1 MVDQTPGGTLKIFL
15 LVGNKSGGRASQDQ
29 MNSLWLSLRRR
40 LQPAPFQIFRRY
52 SPVAAALLGAYFLP
66 TSVDAATI
74 NVSISGFAFSPAT
87 ATVHVGDTVTWIQK
101 DSIQHTVTSDGAPAL
116 LNSSLLSLN
125 QKFSHT
131 FTDSGTFAYH
141 CIPHASFMKG
151 TVVVLPAPN
160 QPPTVS
166 LTAPTNGTVLPFPA
180 KFLVSADAS
189 DTDGSVTSVQFF
201 AGTNSLGSVTVPPF
215 QLQVTNLT
223 AGVYS
228 LSAVA
233 TDNLGATN
241 TSSPVTVTIDAPP
254 TIRISSPGSGALFL
268 SPASFTLK
276 VAAADTDGTVD
287 HVEYLDGT
295 TSLGVVSSPFSL
307 VWNAASSG
315 LHLLTAIATDN
326 LGIQTTS
333 APISLTISSAAAY
346 AQHNL
351 VSDLPGLA
359 DKLDTNLVNPWAI
372 AFSPTG
378 PFWIND
384 NHSGL
389 STVYNTDGS
398 VQTLVVAVP
407 TAAGG
412 TPPGS
417 PTGIIFN
424 GSTNFQVASGLP
436 ARFIFSTE
444 DGTLSGWNSGSTAVL
459 KVDNSADGTV
469 YKGLAIAQQGGS
481 NLLYATDFHH
491 GRVDVFDDHF
501 APVHF
506 PGAFSDPTLPSG
518 YAPFGIRSLGGK
530 LFVTYALQDGD
541 QHDDVAGPG
550 HGFVNVFDSGGQL
563 IRRFASTGKLNSP
576 WGIALAPSGFA
587 QYSGT
592 ILIGNFGDG
601 TVQVYDAVSGNWVG
615 TLSDIHDEP
624 IVIEGLWDIAFGNGG
639 RGGDANRLYF
649 VAGIS
654 GGIGIEEHGLFGSIS
669 AVPTVRITRVTAVAG
684 SLTVEWA
691 GDQGPF
697 MLQHKSALTDSSWTD
712 VQSFPAS
719 PAVIPLQGT
728 GGFFRVQY

>member
-1 MVDQTPGGTLKIFL
+1 
-15 LVGNKSGGRASQDQ
+15 
-29 MNSLWLSLRRR
+29 MNSLRTTLRSHFRVNLFETSRWRFPVSAILCGSL
-40 LQPAPFQIFRRY
+40 LN
-52 SPVAAALLGAYFLP
+52 VAN
-66 TSVDAATI
+66 VRAATI
-74 NVSISGFAFSPAT
+74 NVSISGFAFSPAKV
-87 ATVHVGDTVTWIQK
+87 TVHAGDTVIWTQK
-101 DSIQHTVTSDGAPAL
+101 DSIPHTVTSDGAPVL
-116 LNSSLLSLN
+116 LNSPLLSLGQN
-125 QKFSHT
+125 FSHT
-131 FTDSGTFAYH
+131 FSDTGTFAYH

-151 TVVVLPAPN
+151 SVVVQPAPN

-166 LTAPTNGTVLPFPA
+166 LISPTNGTVLAVPA
-180 KFLVSADAS
+180 RFLVAADAS
-189 DTDGSVTSVQFF
+189 DADGSVASVQFF

-233 TDNLGATN
+233 TDNQGATN
-241 TSSPVTVTIDAPP
+241 TSSPVSIIMDTPP
-254 TIRISSPGSGALFL
+254 TVRITSPGSGALFL
-268 SPASFTLK
+268 SPASLILR
-276 VAAADTDGTVD
+276 VAAADTDGSVD
-287 HVEYLDGT
+287 HVEYLDGAA
-295 TSLGVVSSPFSL
+295 SLGVVPSPFAL
-307 VWNAASSG
+307 PWNQVSSG
-315 LHLLTAIATDN
+315 THLLTAIATDN

-333 APISLTISSAAAY
+333 APVSLTVSSAAAY

-384 NHSGL
+384 NHTGL

-398 VQTLVVAVP
+398 VQSLVVTVP

-424 GSTNFQVASGLP
+424 GSTNFQVAAGLP
-436 ARFIFSTE
+436 ARFVFSTE
-444 DGTLSGWNSGSTAVL
+444 DGTLSGWNSGTNAVL

-469 YKGLAIAQQGGS
+469 YKGLAMAQHGGS

-501 APVHF
+501 GPVHF
-506 PGAFSDPTLPSG
+506 PGGFSDPTIPSG
-518 YAPFGIRSLGGK
+518 YAPFGIRSLGGQ
-530 LFVTYALQDGD
+530 LFVTYALQDSD

-576 WGIALAPSGFA
+576 WGIASAPGGFA
-587 QYSGT
+587 QFSGD

-601 TVQVYDAVSGNWVG
+601 TIQVFDPVSGNWVG
-615 TLSDIHDEP
+615 TLSDLHDEP
-624 IVIEGLWDIAFGNGG
+624 IVIEGLWDIAFGNGV

-654 GGIGIEEHGLFGSIS
+654 GGVGIEEHGLFGSLS
-669 AVPTVRITRVTAVAG
+669 AVPTVRITKIAAQAD

-691 GDQGPF
+691 GDGGPF
-697 MLQHKSALTDSSWTD
+697 VLQHKSALTDATWTD

-719 PAVIPLQGT
+719 PAVLPLQGR
-728 GGFFRVQY
+728 GGFFRIRY

>member
-1 MVDQTPGGTLKIFL
+1 MP
-15 LVGNKSGGRASQDQ
+15 GRAANFDV
-29 MNSLWLSLRRR
+29 R
-40 LQPAPFQIFRRY
+40 
-52 SPVAAALLGAYFLP
+52 
-66 TSVDAATI
+66 
-74 NVSISGFAFSPAT
+74 ISGFAFNPPNVT
-87 ATVHVGDTVTWIQK
+87 IHVGDTVTWTQK
-101 DSIQHTVTSDGAPAL
+101 DSIQHTVTGDGSPRVLA
-116 LNSSLLSLN
+116 SKLLSLN
-125 QKFSHT
+125 EKFSFT
-131 FTDSGTFAYH
+131 FLSSGTFAYH

-151 TVVVLPAPN
+151 TVIVLAAPN

-166 LTAPTNGTVLPFPA
+166 LTSPTNGTVLALPA

-189 DTDGSVTSVQFF
+189 DVDGSVASVQFF
-201 AGTNSLGSVTVPPF
+201 AGTNSLGSVTAPPF
-215 QLQVTNLT
+215 QFQVTNLT

-241 TSSPVTVTIDAPP
+241 TSSTVTLTVDAPP
-254 TIRISSPGSGALFL
+254 TVRITSPGAGALFL

-276 VAAADTDGTVD
+276 VAAADADGTVD
-287 HVEYLDGT
+287 HVEYFDGV
-295 TSLGVVSSPFSL
+295 TSLGVVSTPFTL
-307 VWNAASSG
+307 PWNQVPG
-315 LHLLTAIATDN
+315 GPHLLTAIATDN

-333 APISLTISSAAAY
+333 APVSLTVSSAAAY

-384 NHSGL
+384 NRSGL

-398 VQTLVVAVP
+398 VQSLVVAVP
-407 TAAGG
+407 TAGGG

-424 GSTNFQVASGLP
+424 GTTNFQVAAGLP
-436 ARFIFSTE
+436 ARFVFSTE
-444 DGTLSGWNSGSTAVL
+444 DGTISGWNSGSTAVL

-469 YKGLAIAQQGGS
+469 YKGLAIAQRSGT

-501 APVHF
+501 GPVHF
-506 PGAFSDPTLPSG
+506 PGAFSDPTIPSG
-518 YAPFGIRSLGGK
+518 YAPFGIRSLGGQ
-530 LFVTYALQDGD
+530 LFVTYALQNAD

-550 HGFVNVFDSGGQL
+550 HGFVNIFDTVGQL
-563 IRRFASTGKLNSP
+563 VRRFASGGKLNSP

-587 QYSGT
+587 QFSGT
-592 ILIGNFGDG
+592 MLIGNFGDG
-601 TVQVYDAVSGNWVG
+601 TVQVYDPISGDWLG
-615 TLSDIHDEP
+615 PLSDSHDEP
-624 IVIEGLWDIAFGNGG
+624 IVIEGLWDIAFGNGV

-654 GGIGIEEHGLFGSIS
+654 GGVGIEEHGLFGSLS
-669 AVPTVRITRVTAVAG
+669 AVPAVRISRITAQAN

-691 GDQGPF
+691 GDGGPF
-697 MLQHKSALTDSSWTD
+697 VLQHKSALTDAVWAD
-712 VQSFPAS
+712 VQSYPAS

-728 GGFFRVQY
+728 DGFFRIRY

>member
-1 MVDQTPGGTLKIFL
+1 
-15 LVGNKSGGRASQDQ
+15 
-29 MNSLWLSLRRR
+29 MNSLWTTLRSHLHVNLFETFRWRFPIAAILCGSL
-40 LQPAPFQIFRRY
+40 LN
-52 SPVAAALLGAYFLP
+52 VAN
-66 TSVDAATI
+66 VRAATI
-74 NVSISGFAFSPAT
+74 NVSISGFAFNPAKV
-87 ATVHVGDTVTWIQK
+87 TVHVGDTVIWTQK

-116 LNSSLLSLN
+116 LNSALLSLGQN
-125 QKFSHT
+125 FSHT
-131 FTDSGTFAYH
+131 FSDPGTFAYH

-151 TVVVLPAPN
+151 SVTVQPAPN

-166 LTAPTNGTVLPFPA
+166 LTSPTNGTVLAVPA
-180 KFLVSADAS
+180 KFLVTADAS
-189 DTDGSVTSVQFF
+189 DADGSVATVQFF

-241 TSSPVTVTIDAPP
+241 TSSPVAITIDAPP
-254 TIRISSPGSGALFL
+254 TVRITSPGSGALFL

-276 VAAADTDGTVD
+276 VAAADTDGSVD
-287 HVEYLDGT
+287 HVEYLDGAA
-295 TSLGVVSSPFSL
+295 SLGVVPSPFAL
-307 VWNAASSG
+307 PWNQVSSG
-315 LHLLTAIATDN
+315 THLLTAIATDN

-333 APISLTISSAAAY
+333 ATVSLTVSSAAAY

-384 NHSGL
+384 NHTGL

-398 VQTLVVAVP
+398 VQSLVVTVP
-407 TAAGG
+407 TAGGG

-424 GSTNFQVASGLP
+424 GTTNFQVAAGLP
-436 ARFIFSTE
+436 ARFVFSTE
-444 DGTLSGWNSGSTAVL
+444 DGTLSGWNSGTNAVL
-459 KVDNSADGTV
+459 KVDNSANGTV
-469 YKGLAIAQQGGS
+469 YKGLAIAQHGGS

-501 APVHF
+501 GPVQF
-506 PGAFSDPTLPSG
+506 PGGFSDPTIPSG
-518 YAPFGIRSLGGK
+518 YAPFGIRSLGGQ

-576 WGIALAPSGFA
+576 WGIAQAPSGFA
-587 QYSGT
+587 QFSGS

-601 TVQVYDAVSGNWVG
+601 TVQVYDAISGNWVG
-615 TLSDIHDEP
+615 TLSDVHDEP
-624 IVIEGLWDIAFGNGG
+624 IVIEGLWDIAFGNGV

-669 AVPTVRITRVTAVAG
+669 AVPAVRITKISGQAD

-691 GDQGPF
+691 GDGGPF
-697 MLQHKSALTDSSWTD
+697 VLQHKSALTDATWTD

-719 PAVIPLQGT
+719 PAVVPLQVKV
-728 GGFFRVQY
+728 GFFRIRY

>member
-1 MVDQTPGGTLKIFL
+1 MSV
-15 LVGNKSGGRASQDQ
+15 
-29 MNSLWLSLRRR
+29 
-40 LQPAPFQIFRRY
+40 PAANI
-52 SPVAAALLGAYFLP
+52 
-66 TSVDAATI
+66 D
-74 NVSISGFAFSPAT
+74 VSISGFAFNPPT
-87 ATVHVGDTVTWIQK
+87 ATIHAGDTVTWTQK
-101 DSIQHTVTSDGAPAL
+101 DSIQHTVTSDKSPVVLA
-116 LNSSLLSLN
+116 SKLLSLN
-125 QKFSHT
+125 EKFSYT
-131 FTDSGTFAYH
+131 FTNSGTFAYH

-151 TVVVLPAPN
+151 TVVVQSAPN

-166 LTAPTNGTVLPFPA
+166 LTSPTNGAVLGVPA

-189 DTDGSVTSVQFF
+189 DVDGSVASVQFF
-201 AGTNSLGSVTVPPF
+201 AGTKSLGSVTVPPF

-241 TSSPVTVTIDAPP
+241 TSSPVPITIDAPP
-254 TIRISSPGSGALFL
+254 TVRITSPGSGALFL

-276 VAAADTDGTVD
+276 VAAADADGTVD
-287 HVEYLDGT
+287 HVEYFDGA
-295 TSLGVVSSPFSL
+295 TSLGVVSSPFAL
-307 VWNAASSG
+307 PWNQVSSG
-315 LHLLTAIATDN
+315 PHFLTAIATDN

-333 APISLTISSAAAY
+333 ALVILTVAKAAAY

-384 NHSGL
+384 NHTGL

-398 VQTLVVAVP
+398 VQSLVVTVP
-407 TAAGG
+407 TAGGG

-424 GSTNFQVASGLP
+424 GTTNFQVAAGLP
-436 ARFIFSTE
+436 ARFVFSTE
-444 DGTLSGWNSGSTAVL
+444 DGTLSGWNSGTNAVL
-459 KVDNSADGTV
+459 KVDNSANGTV
-469 YKGLAIAQQGGS
+469 YKGLAIAQHGGS

-501 APVHF
+501 GPVQF
-506 PGAFSDPTLPSG
+506 PGGFSDPTIPSG
-518 YAPFGIRSLGGK
+518 YAPFGIRNLGGQ

-576 WGIALAPSGFA
+576 WGIAQAPSGFA
-587 QYSGT
+587 QFSGT

-601 TVQVYDAVSGNWVG
+601 TVQVYDPVSGNWVG
-615 TLSDIHDEP
+615 TLSDSQDEP
-624 IVIEGLWDIAFGNGG
+624 IVIEGLWDIAFGNGV

-654 GGIGIEEHGLFGSIS
+654 GGVGIEEHGLFGSLS
-669 AVPTVRITRVTAVAG
+669 AVPAVRITKISAQAD

-691 GDQGPF
+691 GDAGPF
-697 MLQHKSALTDSSWTD
+697 VLQHKSALTDATWTD

-719 PAVIPLQGT
+719 PAVVPLQGR
-728 GGFFRVQY
+728 GGFFRIRY

>member
-1 MVDQTPGGTLKIFL
+1 M
-15 LVGNKSGGRASQDQ
+15 
-29 MNSLWLSLRRR
+29 R
-40 LQPAPFQIFRRY
+40 LPSAPVRVFRRT
-52 SPVAAALLGAYFLP
+52 SPLAAALLGAYFISAP
-66 TSVDAATI
+66 VQAATF
-74 NVSISGFAFSPAT
+74 NVSISGFAYSPPT
-87 ATVHVGDTVTWIQK
+87 VTVHVGDTVTWIQK
-101 DSIQHTVTSDGAPAL
+101 DSIQHTVTSDGLPAVL
-116 LNSSLLSLN
+116 TSTLLSLN

-131 FTDSGTFAYH
+131 FSDTGTFAYH

-151 TVVVLPAPN
+151 TVIVQAAPN
-160 QPPTVS
+160 QPPTVA
-166 LTAPTNGTVLPFPA
+166 LTSPTNGTVLPAPA
-180 KFLVSADAS
+180 KFLVTANAS
-189 DTDGSVTSVQFF
+189 DVDGSVASVQFF
-201 AGTNSLGSVTVPPF
+201 AGTNSLGSVTAPPF
-215 QLQVTNLT
+215 QFQVTNLN

-241 TSSPVTVTIDAPP
+241 ASNPMTLTIDAPP
-254 TIRISSPGSGALFL
+254 TIRITSPGAGALFL

-276 VAAADTDGTVD
+276 VAAADADGTVD
-287 HVEYLDGT
+287 HVEYFDGA
-295 TSLGVVSSPFSL
+295 TSLGVVSTPFTL
-307 VWNAASSG
+307 PWNPVPG
-315 LHLLTAIATDN
+315 GPHLLTAIATDN
-326 LGIQTTS
+326 LGVQTTS
-333 APISLTISSAAAY
+333 APVSLTVSSAAAY

-384 NHSGL
+384 NRSGL

-398 VQTLVVAVP
+398 VQSLVVAVP
-407 TAAGG
+407 TAGGG

-424 GSTNFQVASGLP
+424 GTTNFQVAAGLP

-469 YKGLAIAQQGGS
+469 YKGLAIAQRSGT

-491 GRVDVFDDHF
+491 GRVDVFDDQF
-501 APVHF
+501 RPVHF
-506 PGAFSDPTLPSG
+506 PGAFSDPTIPSG
-518 YAPFGIRSLGGK
+518 YAPFGIRSLGGQ
-530 LFVTYALQDGD
+530 LFVTYALQDAD

-550 HGFVNVFDSGGQL
+550 HGFVNIFDTGGQL
-563 IRRFASTGKLNSP
+563 VRRLASGGKLNSP

-587 QYSGT
+587 QFSGT
-592 ILIGNFGDG
+592 VLIGNFGDG
-601 TVQVYDAVSGNWVG
+601 TVQIYDPVSGSWLG
-615 TLSDIHDEP
+615 TLSDSHDEP
-624 IVIEGLWDIAFGNGG
+624 IVIEGLWDIAFGNGV

-654 GGIGIEEHGLFGSIS
+654 GGIGIEEHGLFGSLS
-669 AVPTVRITRVTAVAG
+669 AVPTVRISRITAQAD

-691 GDQGPF
+691 GDGGPF
-697 MLQHKSALTDSSWTD
+697 VLQHKSALTDAVWTD

-719 PAVIPLQGT
+719 PAVVPLQGT
-728 GGFFRVQY
+728 GGFFRIRY